1 MSLTDL
7 KKKKGRKQKPKLSV
21 DEFINDAEAY
31 ARGKSVIESAAPEAH
46 GHHRNFKLA
55 TFTLSPTS
63 IEQLNLLAKKS
74 GVAKSRLIRIMIERH
89 FHEEIGTPSDT
100 DI

>member
-7 KKKKGRKQKPKLSV
+7 KKKQGSKQKPKLSV

-31 ARGKSVIESAAPEAH
+31 ARGKSVIESAQQESH

-55 TFTLSPTS
+55 TFTLSPSS
-63 IEQLNLLAKKS
+63 IEQLNVLAKKS
-74 GVAKSRLIRIMIERH
+74 GIAKSRLIRIMIEKY
-89 FHEEIGTPSDT
+89 FHEEMSKPFDA